1 MTRPTVDVAL
11 LAAALLLFIGAL
23 GIGTAVVGWWLTR

>member
-11 LAAALLLFIGAL
+11 LAAALLMVIGAL

>member
-1 MTRPTVDVAL
+1 LTRPSVDVTL
-11 LAAALLLFIGAL
+11 LAAALLLIIGGL

>member
-1 MTRPTVDVAL
+1 MTRPTVDVTL

-23 GIGTAVVGWWLTR
+23 GVGTAVVGWWLTR